1 MSKSVN
7 EYYSEKMKKLLEM
20 QKAQES
26 AGQLSSPTPRVNGQI
41 GADKVR
47 KDTADGRGYY
57 DRFRVG
63 VDKDPIR
70 NARKAEPS
78 RPRVKNPM
86 ERTPVDD
93 MRDGRP
99 LRKNIGYE
107 AKNTKTKQEIKT
119 SANGQNQRPK
129 ISPEQTARER
139 YAQAAKQ
146 AEAIQTAKRARML
159 RNIRDGFISFGLTFA
174 VLVVFLV
181 VVYRLLF
188 VITDI
193 SAVGNGV
200 NSPEELVLASGVAK
214 GDHLYSFSSKDIGKL
229 MALRCP
235 EIESVDVERT
245 PPGKIVFNVVEEQPA
260 FYADFY
266 GEYRLLSPTLRVM
279 DSVTEED
286 ARGKGCIKLKL
297 PAVSRVTSGLVPE
310 FFGMR
315 DDSYIFV
322 LCSEMQK
329 SELCDRV
336 TSANLVDKFNIK
348 IAVDGKYIV
357 KIGDIESI
365 DIKLKIASA
374 VLEDP
379 MFDKD
384 IKATIDVTDLSE
396 TSVVVDEGLEVE

>member
-20 QKAQES
+20 QRGENG
-26 AGQLSSPTPRVNGQI
+26 AGQLSSPAPKKNNGAAN
-41 GADKVR
+41 G
-47 KDTADGRGYY
+47 DGRSYY
-57 DRFRVG
+57 ERFRRG
-63 VDKDPIR
+63 VDNGP
-70 NARKAEPS
+70 ARKVGTVS
-78 RPRVKNPM
+78 HSQQRVKNPL

-99 LRKNIGYE
+99 LRKNLGYE
-107 AKNTKTKQEIKT
+107 GSRSHQKE
-119 SANGQNQRPK
+119 NGQAVNGRRRPK
-129 ISPEQTARER
+129 VNPEQTAKEKLE
-139 YAQAAKQ
+139 QAEKQ
-146 AEAIQTAKRARML
+146 AQAIQTAKRARMM
-159 RNIRDGFISFGLTFA
+159 RNVRDAIISFGLTFA

-193 SAVGNGV
+193 SAVGGSV
-200 NSPEELVLASGVAK
+200 NSSEELLLASGVAK

-245 PPGKIVFNVVEEQPA
+245 PPGKIVFNVVEEEPA

-266 GEYRLLSPTLRVM
+266 GEYRLMSPTLRIM

-286 ARGKGCIKLKL
+286 ARNKGCVKLFL
-297 PAVSRVTSGLVPE
+297 PCVSRVTSGLVPV
-310 FFGMR
+310 FLNIR
-315 DDSYIFV
+315 DDSYIF
-322 LCSEMQK
+322 
-329 SELCDRV
+329 ELCDALQNSALSDRV

-348 IAVDGKYIV
+348 VAVDGKYIV
-357 KIGDIESI
+357 KLGDIESI
-365 DIKLKIASA
+365 DIKLKIATA
-374 VLEDP
+374 VLEDD

-396 TSVVVDEGLEVE
+396 TSVVVDEGLTIE